1 MTMELNQ
8 EELTKVIKEITR
20 LKKELEDYSDYSE
33 DK

>member
-1 MTMELNQ
+1 MTIELNQ